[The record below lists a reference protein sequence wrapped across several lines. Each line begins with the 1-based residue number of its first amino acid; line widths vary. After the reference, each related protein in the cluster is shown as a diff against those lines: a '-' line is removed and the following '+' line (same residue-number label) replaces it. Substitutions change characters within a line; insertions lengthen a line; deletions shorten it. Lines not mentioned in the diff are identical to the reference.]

1 MATFALVPGAGG
13 SGWYWHRV
21 VPELERRGHR
31 AVALDLPSG
40 DPAADFP
47 AYTDA
52 CVRQLRNAGVDIAAG
67 DADIVVVAQSLGG
80 FTAPVLAERVRAA
93 RIVLVNAMIPLPHE
107 TPGHWF
113 GHSGAGQARR
123 ALAAA
128 EGRELGDDIDEMQEF
143 FHDVPD
149 DVVEEAMRQGEPEQ
163 SDAIMDCATPFDVWP
178 APVTVVTGRDDRLF
192 PRDFQ
197 VPFAKERLGVDA
209 VVVPGGHL
217 AALSQP
223 AALADAFL

>member
-21 VPELERRGHR
+21 VPELVRRGHR
-31 AVALDLPSG
+31 AVAIDLPSG

-47 AYTDA
+47 AYADA
-52 CVRQLRNAGVDIAAG
+52 CVQQLRNAGADNAAG

-80 FTAPVLAERVRAA
+80 FTAPVFAEGVAA
-93 RIVLVNAMIPLPHE
+93 ERIVLVNAMIPLPHE
-107 TPGHWF
+107 TPAHWF
-113 GHSGAGQARR
+113 GTSGAGEARK
-123 ALAAA
+123 AFAAD

-149 DVVEEAMRQGEPEQ
+149 DVVQEAVRQGGPDQ
-163 SDAIMDCATPFDVWP
+163 SDAIMDCATPFDTWP
-178 APVTVVTGRDDRLF
+178 TPVTVVTGRDDRMF

-197 VPFAKERLGVDA
+197 VRFARERLGVDA

-223 AALADAFL
+223 AALADALL